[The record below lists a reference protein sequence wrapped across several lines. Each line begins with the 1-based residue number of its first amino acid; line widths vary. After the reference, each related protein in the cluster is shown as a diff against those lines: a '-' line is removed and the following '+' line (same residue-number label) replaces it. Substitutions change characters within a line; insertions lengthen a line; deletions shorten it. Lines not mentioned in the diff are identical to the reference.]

1 MPESNLE
8 DLDESRAHVDPVIA
22 KLLREKQEKDRE
34 DAARLAKIETLAGLI
49 EKDKNVLYMWE
60 IERTLADVPTSGL
73 SEREIIEID
82 RRVQEI
88 KDRIGRDALELDR
101 LQNDNV

>member
-49 EKDKNVLYMWE
+49 
-60 IERTLADVPTSGL
+60 
-73 SEREIIEID
+73 
-82 RRVQEI
+82 
-88 KDRIGRDALELDR
+88 
-101 LQNDNV
+101 

>member
-1 MPESNLE
+1 
-8 DLDESRAHVDPVIA
+8 
-22 KLLREKQEKDRE
+22 
-34 DAARLAKIETLAGLI
+34 
-49 EKDKNVLYMWE
+49 MWE

>member
-1 MPESNLE
+1 VSNS
-8 DLDESRAHVDPVIA
+8 DFDESRAHVDPVVA
-22 KLLREKQEKDRE
+22 QLLREKQEKDRE

-49 EKDKNVLYMWE
+49 EKDKNILYMWE
-60 IERTLADVPTSGL
+60 IERALADVPTSGL
-73 SEREIIEID
+73 SEREIVEID
-82 RRVQEI
+82 RRIQEI